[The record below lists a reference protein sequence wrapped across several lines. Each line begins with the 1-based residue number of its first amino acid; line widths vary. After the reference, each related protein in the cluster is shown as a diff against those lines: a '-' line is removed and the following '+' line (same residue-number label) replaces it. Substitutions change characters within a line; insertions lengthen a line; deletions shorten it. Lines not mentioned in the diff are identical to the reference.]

1 MPEPI
6 GSQSADLQQL
16 ASDHVSGRLDA
27 DGKRRLAEAVERDPA
42 ARHALADQLI
52 VDRLLR
58 QAGAPAIDIERIMR
72 AVPLGGRGAMQNRVL
87 HLIESG
93 AVPTYHAP
101 RRGVRWPLAAAALLL
116 ITCSVALIVGL
127 SRREPS
133 ADALISVAS
142 VRSGIGAVWSD
153 GRPPTAPGSERIVG
167 SRLDLRAGLAA
178 ITLVSGAELVIEGPT
193 VIELTGTNQARLLIG
208 RASAHVPPR
217 ASGFTLVAE
226 GMTVVDRGT
235 AFGLDQSVDG
245 CAQLHVFAG
254 AVEATARAQPAPLDL
269 RAGSAVRLDA
279 RGGTLAPIPCEP
291 TRFARSL
298 RPLDLA
304 LDLVDLA
311 AGGDGRGSAVA
322 DGIDPASGEVLSTP
336 ALGVVRG
343 NGSYHRVTQAPAIDG
358 VFVPLGD
365 REQVITSAGHRY
377 RFPPNDGQGYDLI
390 RRGGTFDIA
399 IHGGTPEHP
408 GIPPVFGGVDYRQ
421 PGHAALGLHAN
432 CGITID
438 LATLTADHPGL
449 RVERFTTRVANIGRK
464 GGGRGRADFWILVD
478 GVMASHYFSM
488 TPDSGA
494 EHVNLRID
502 PGTRF
507 LTLIATD
514 AGDRSGLDWIT
525 LGDPRLHLG
534 SAP

>member
-1 MPEPI
+1 MPDGP
-6 GSQSADLQQL
+6 DLQRL
-16 ASDHVSGRLDA
+16 AGDHIAGCLDA
-27 DGKRRLAEAVERDPA
+27 DGRRRLAAAVEADPA
-42 ARHALADQLI
+42 ARRALADQLV

-58 QAGAPAIDIERIMR
+58 QAAAPGIDIERIMR
-72 AVPLGGRGAMQNRVL
+72 AVPLGARGALQNRVL

-93 AVPTYHAP
+93 AVPAHRP
-101 RRGVRWPLAAAALLL
+101 RSAGRWPALRWPLAAAALLL
-116 ITCSVALIVGL
+116 VAGTVALVVAGA
-127 SRREPS
+127 RRAPP
-133 ADALISVAS
+133 AGPAVAAAT
-142 VRSGIGAVWSD
+142 VRSGVGAVWSD
-153 GRPPTAPGSERIVG
+153 GRPPTLPGSERIAG

-178 ITLVSGAELVIEGPT
+178 ITLPSGAELVIEGPT
-193 VIELTGTNQARLLIG
+193 VIELTGANQARLLIG

-217 ASGFTLVAE
+217 ATGFVLAAE

-235 AFGLDQSVDG
+235 AFGLDQGVDG

-269 RAGSAVRLDA
+269 RAGAAVRLDA

-291 TRFARSL
+291 ARFARSL

-304 LDLVDLA
+304 LDLADLA

-322 DGIDPASGEVLSTP
+322 DGIDPASGAVLSTP

-343 NGSYHRVTQAPAIDG
+343 DGGYHRVTQAPAIDG

-365 REQVITSAGHRY
+365 REQAVSSAGHRY

-390 RRGGTFDIA
+390 RRGGTFDVA

-408 GIPPVFGGVDYRQ
+408 GIPPVFGGVDHRQ
-421 PGHAALGLHAN
+421 PGHTALGLHAN

-438 LATLTADHPGL
+438 LAALAAAHPGL
-449 RVERFTTRVANIGRK
+449 RVERFTARVANIGRK
-464 GGGRGRADFWILVD
+464 GRGKGRADFWILAD
-478 GVMASHYFSM
+478 GAMASHYFSM
-488 TPDSGA
+488 TPDTGT
-494 EHVNLRID
+494 ERVDLRIA

-507 LTLIATD
+507 LTLVATD

-534 SAP
+534 AEP

>member
-1 MPEPI
+1 MPED
-6 GSQSADLQQL
+6 AELQRL
-16 ASDHVSGRLDA
+16 AGDHVSGCLDA
-27 DGKRRLAEAVERDPA
+27 DGQCRLADAVEADPA
-42 ARHALADQLI
+42 LCRVLADQLI
-52 VDRLLR
+52 VDRMLH
-58 QAGAPAIDIERIMR
+58 QVAAGGVDVERIMR
-72 AVPLGGRGAMQNRVL
+72 AVPLGDRGAMQNRVL

-93 AVPTYHAP
+93 AVPAHRP
-101 RRGVRWPLAAAALLL
+101 RAAARWSPLRWSLAAAAVLL
-116 ITCSVALIVGL
+116 IACSVALIVGVTH
-127 SRREPS
+127 RAPP
-133 ADALISVAS
+133 AANMVAVAAT
-142 VRSGIGAVWSD
+142 VRSGDGAVWSD

-178 ITLVSGAELVIEGPT
+178 ITLASGAELVIEGPT
-193 VIELTGTNQARLLIG
+193 VIELTGANEARLLIG

-217 ASGFTLVAE
+217 ASGFILAAE

-245 CAQLHVFAG
+245 CAQLHVFSG
-254 AVEATARAQPAPLDL
+254 AVEATARAQLAPLDL

-279 RGGTLAPIPCEP
+279 RGGTLSPIPCEP

-322 DGIDPASGEVLSTP
+322 DGIDPATGEVLSAP

-343 NGSYHRVTQAPAIDG
+343 DGNYHRVTQAPAIDG

-365 REQVITSAGHRY
+365 REQAITSAGHRY

-390 RRGGTFDIA
+390 RRGGTFDLA

-408 GIPPVFGGVDYRQ
+408 GLPPIFNGIDFRTS
-421 PGHAALGLHAN
+421 GHAALGLHAN

-438 LATLTADHPGL
+438 LIALAVQHPGL
-449 RVERFTTRVANIGRK
+449 RVDRFSSKVANIGRK
-464 GGGRGRADFWILVD
+464 HGGTGRADFWILVD
-478 GVMASHYFSM
+478 GVMASHYFTM
-488 TPDSGA
+488 TPDTGTK
-494 EHVNLRID
+494 HVNLRID

-507 LTLIATD
+507 LTLVATD